1 MTHALTLGV
10 VGHVDHGKTA
20 LVRALTDAETDRLK
34 EERER
39 GLSIVLGFAFLET
52 LHGVVDLIDVP
63 GHEDFIRAM
72 IAGATALDGIVL
84 CVAANEGVM
93 PQTVEHLN
101 IARLLGVTRG
111 FCVLTKTDLVSADEL
126 ALARADL
133 AELVSGTFLANA
145 PVIEASTMSGG
156 GVDAVRE
163 SVAALAAT
171 PVAREPRTGFYL
183 PLDRAFTLKGFG
195 LVVTGTLRGAALRVG
210 DDVELLP
217 ARRRATV
224 RALQNH
230 GRPVDVAEPGQRVAV
245 NLRQMSKDDVEHG
258 AVLASPDSLTPTQR
272 IDVELQLLADAP
284 RVLRNGAVLRF
295 LTGTTEANARL
306 RLLDR
311 RELAPGDAAFAQLT
325 LDREIA
331 TPPNERFLVRRPS
344 PPRTVGGG
352 RILDV
357 NPPRH
362 RRFDARVKAQ
372 LETTASGDLER
383 ILAQRLDQAGSG
395 GVLLTTLA
403 ADLGVSRT
411 ALDATVARL
420 PAIAITADLVV
431 AANAYDAL
439 LAGLVTALEQFH
451 REEPFKKGLDAAK
464 LARELPS
471 EPGVDVLQHAMR
483 LLIAQKKL
491 HTSHDVLSLAG
502 HDPFATLGDR

>member
-52 LHGVVDLIDVP
+52 PHGVVDLVDVP

-195 LVVTGTLRGAALRVG
+195 LVVTGTLRGAVLRVG

-217 ARRRATV
+217 SRRRATV
-224 RALQNH
+224 RAAA
-230 GRPVDVAEPGQRVAV
+230 RRR
-245 NLRQMSKDDVEHG
+245 RQH
-258 AVLASPDSLTPTQR
+258 
-272 IDVELQLLADAP
+272 
-284 RVLRNGAVLRF
+284 
-295 LTGTTEANARL
+295 
-306 RLLDR
+306 
-311 RELAPGDAAFAQLT
+311 
-325 LDREIA
+325 
-331 TPPNERFLVRRPS
+331 
-344 PPRTVGGG
+344 
-352 RILDV
+352 
-357 NPPRH
+357 
-362 RRFDARVKAQ
+362 
-372 LETTASGDLER
+372 
-383 ILAQRLDQAGSG
+383 
-395 GVLLTTLA
+395 
-403 ADLGVSRT
+403 
-411 ALDATVARL
+411 
-420 PAIAITADLVV
+420 
-431 AANAYDAL
+431 
-439 LAGLVTALEQFH
+439 
-451 REEPFKKGLDAAK
+451 
-464 LARELPS
+464 
-471 EPGVDVLQHAMR
+471 
-483 LLIAQKKL
+483 
-491 HTSHDVLSLAG
+491 
-502 HDPFATLGDR
+502 